1 MATLVLSAV
10 GTAVGGPIGGAIG
23 ALIGQSVDRRV
34 LGPKRREGPRLTE
47 LAVQTSRYGA
57 QIPRLFGRMRV
68 AGSVIW
74 ATDLIEMRGTSGGA
88 KGQPGTTRYSYAA
101 SFAVLL
107 SARAISGVGRIW
119 ADGTLLRGAAGD
131 MKVAGGFRLYRG
143 GETQGVDPLIAS
155 AEGAAAPA
163 HRGCAYAVFEG
174 LALADYGNR
183 IPSLTFE
190 VIADDGPVGVGKI
203 ARAVADTVVGDVPFA
218 VDGFAVAGGSVGA
231 VLDTLAQASGAV
243 FALEG
248 TRLLLRDDALGDG
261 VAGGGVVPQLADAGV
276 SADGAA
282 RPGTRAMTPADRVP
296 QSVVVSHY
304 DPARDYQAGVQR
316 ARRPGAGLREHEVEV
331 PAALSASAA
340 KAVAQAILA
349 RAEAQRHS
357 RILSIGPA
365 ALAIAPGSI
374 VTIAGET
381 GRWRVRTATI
391 ERMAGRVELVPA
403 GSVMTPATAS
413 SGRVLPTPDA
423 AIGSTML
430 AVFETLPLDD
440 SVLAMPRLSVVAAG
454 GPGWRRATLLYS
466 LDEGASWT
474 EGGVTALPG
483 VIGRVTAVAG
493 DGSAV
498 LDDPAATMVV
508 TLAGNHML
516 LEDGGQVALVGD
528 ELIQIGRAVPEGGN
542 RWRLE
547 MLARGVRGTETA
559 IGTQEVG
566 APFVLLT
573 RDTVRGI
580 DLSPSMIG
588 RSVRV
593 MATGVG
599 DRYGPVT
606 VALTV
611 SGASVLPPAPAQLT
625 AVWQDDGSVVV
636 RWVRRSRAGWAWID
650 GVDVPLVEEREAY
663 VVTIAAADRIL
674 RTAESAVPEFL
685 LSPVDIA
692 AGAVSV
698 AVAQRGTM
706 GLSQAAQVMIAAI
719 TV

>member
-23 ALIGQSVDRRV
+23 ALIGQAVDRRV

-57 QIPRLFGRMRV
+57 QIPQLFGRMRV

-74 ATDLIEMRGTSGGA
+74 ATDLIETRGTSGGG
-88 KGQPGTTRYSYAA
+88 KGQPGTTSYSYAA

-107 SARAISGVGRIW
+107 SARAIGGVGRIW

-131 MKVAGGFRLYRG
+131 LKVAGGFRLYRG
-143 GETQGVDPLIAS
+143 GETQAADPLIAS
-155 AEGAAAPA
+155 AEGAATPA

-190 VIADDGPVGVGKI
+190 VIADDAPVGVGAI
-203 ARAVADTVVGDVPFA
+203 ARGVADSVVGDVPFA
-218 VDGFAVAGGSVGA
+218 VDGFAVAGGSVRA
-231 VLDTLAQASGAV
+231 VLETLAQASGAM

-248 TRLLLRDDALGDG
+248 TRLVLHNDAPGDEV
-261 VAGGGVVPQLADAGV
+261 VAQLVDAGV
-276 SADGAA
+276 SVDGAA
-282 RPGTRAMTPADRVP
+282 RPGTRGMTPADQVP

-316 ARRPGAGLREHEVEV
+316 ARRPGAGLREDEVAV

-340 KAVAQAILA
+340 KAVAQAVLA

-357 RILSIGPA
+357 RTLAIGPA
-365 ALAIAPGSI
+365 ALAVSPGSI

-381 GRWRVRTATI
+381 GRWRVRAVTV
-391 ERMAGRVELVPA
+391 ERMAGRVELVPV
-403 GSVMTPATAS
+403 GSATLPVAAS
-413 SGRVLPTPDA
+413 SGRVLATPDA
-423 AIGSTML
+423 AIGATML

-440 SVLAMPRLSVVAAG
+440 SVLAVPRLSVVAAG
-454 GPGWRRATLLYS
+454 GPGWRRAALLYS
-466 LDEGASWT
+466 LDDGASWT

-483 VIGRVTAVAG
+483 VIGRVTVVPG

-498 LDDPAATMVV
+498 LDDPSATMVV
-508 TLAGNHML
+508 TLAGDHMAL
-516 LEDGGQVALVGD
+516 GDGAQMALVGD
-528 ELIQIGRAVPEGGN
+528 ELIRFGRAVPEGAN
-542 RWRLE
+542 RWRLA
-547 MLARGVRGTETA
+547 MLSRGVRGTEAAT
-559 IGTQEVG
+559 GTQAVG
-566 APFVLLT
+566 DAFVLLT

-580 DLSPSMIG
+580 DLPAAMIG
-588 RSVRV
+588 RPVRV

-599 DRYGPVT
+599 DRDGPVT
-606 VALTV
+606 VATTV
-611 SGASVLPPAPAQLT
+611 SGASVLPPAPVHLT
-625 AVWQDDGSVVV
+625 AARQGDGSVAV
-636 RWVRRSRAGWAWID
+636 RWVRRSRAGWAWVD
-650 GVDVPLVEEREAY
+650 GVDAPLVEEREAY
-663 VVTIAAADRIL
+663 VVTVETADGIL
-674 RTAESAVPEFL
+674 RTAEITAPEFL
-685 LSPVDIA
+685 LSASDIA
-692 AGAVSV
+692 AGAVGV

-706 GLSQAAQVMIAAI
+706 GLSRAARVMMAEVTI
-719 TV
+719 